1 MWFEKWFFEGKRLLK
16 FIGIYIFIVVLFATI
31 NWLVFNINTT
41 SFLIP
46 EQLNKYVGQH
56 EYLNPEIDLAAYHRN
71 AKDNMPITIDG
82 FSAMMKPTFERL
94 EATNDSLSFNQ
105 HRLNACIQEWESL
118 SRIASAMRYD
128 SVKLLKE
135 RMLSG
140 YQKKIDSLRRFLEG
154 KDSTR
159 MIIEGKYVEM
169 AQLQYEYAKGNA
181 EIQSMIGQYIGNFI
195 PDNLSRQIRKC
206 NEDYLEITIEIQ
218 ELEQQRRDVSSRIRN
233 LIVDFHEN
241 RRDAVGFLD
250 FLYYSICVSTTVSF
264 GDIAPNSGLTRVIA
278 IIELLFCI
286 IIVGIIANRIINSRE
301 KKRNLDYDCH

>member
-1 MWFEKWFFEGKRLLK
+1 MWFKKWFFEEKRLLK

-41 SFLIP
+41 SFLIS

-105 HRLNACIQEWESL
+105 HRLNACIQEWDSL

-128 SVKLLKE
+128 SVKLLRE

-140 YQKKIDSLRRFLEG
+140 YQEKIDSLRRFLEG

-286 IIVGIIANRIINSRE
+286 IIVGIIANRIINSSRE
-301 KKRNLDYDCH
+301 KKEP

>member
-1 MWFEKWFFEGKRLLK
+1 MWFKKWFFEEKRLLK
-16 FIGIYIFIVVLFATI
+16 FIGIYLFIVVLFATI

-41 SFLIP
+41 SFLIS

-105 HRLNACIQEWESL
+105 HRLNACIQEWDSL

-140 YQKKIDSLRRFLEG
+140 YQEKIDSLRRFLEG

-169 AQLQYEYAKGNA
+169 AQLQYEYAKRNA
-181 EIQSMIGQYIGNFI
+181 EIQSLIGQYIGNFI
-195 PDNLSRQIRKC
+195 PDSLSRQIRKC
-206 NEDYLEITIEIQ
+206 NEGYLEITIEIQ
-218 ELEQQRRDVSSRIRN
+218 ELEQQRRDVSSQIRN

>member
-1 MWFEKWFFEGKRLLK
+1 MWFKKWFFEEKRLLK
-16 FIGIYIFIVVLFATI
+16 FIGIYLFIVVLFATI

-41 SFLIP
+41 SFLIS

-105 HRLNACIQEWESL
+105 HRLNACIQEWDSL

-140 YQKKIDSLRRFLEG
+140 YQEKIDSLRRFLEG

-169 AQLQYEYAKGNA
+169 AQLQYEYAKRNA
-181 EIQSMIGQYIGNFI
+181 EIQSLIGHYIGNFI
-195 PDNLSRQIRKC
+195 PDSLSRQIRKC
-206 NEDYLEITIEIQ
+206 NEGYLEITIEIQ
-218 ELEQQRRDVSSRIRN
+218 ELEQQRRDVSSQIRN

-250 FLYYSICVSTTVSF
+250 FLYYSICISTTVSF

>member
-1 MWFEKWFFEGKRLLK
+1 M
-16 FIGIYIFIVVLFATI
+16 
-31 NWLVFNINTT
+31 
-41 SFLIP
+41 
-46 EQLNKYVGQH
+46 
-56 EYLNPEIDLAAYHRN
+56 AAYHRN

-105 HRLNACIQEWESL
+105 HRLNACIQEWDSL

-140 YQKKIDSLRRFLEG
+140 YQEKIDSLRRFLEG

-169 AQLQYEYAKGNA
+169 AQLQYEYAKRNA
-181 EIQSMIGQYIGNFI
+181 EIQSLIGQYIGNFI
-195 PDNLSRQIRKC
+195 PDSLSRQIRKC
-206 NEDYLEITIEIQ
+206 NEGYLEITIEIQ
-218 ELEQQRRDVSSRIRN
+218 ELEQQRRDVSSQIRN

-250 FLYYSICVSTTVSF
+250 FLYYSICISTTVSF

>member
-1 MWFEKWFFEGKRLLK
+1 MWFKKWFFEEKRLLK
-16 FIGIYIFIVVLFATI
+16 FIGIYLFIVVLFATI

-41 SFLIP
+41 SFLIS

-105 HRLNACIQEWESL
+105 HRLNACIQEWDSL

-128 SVKLLKE
+128 SVKLLRE

-140 YQKKIDSLRRFLEG
+140 YQEKIDSLRRFLEG

-169 AQLQYEYAKGNA
+169 AQLQ
-181 EIQSMIGQYIGNFI
+181 
-195 PDNLSRQIRKC
+195 
-206 NEDYLEITIEIQ
+206 
-218 ELEQQRRDVSSRIRN
+218 
-233 LIVDFHEN
+233 
-241 RRDAVGFLD
+241 
-250 FLYYSICVSTTVSF
+250 
-264 GDIAPNSGLTRVIA
+264 
-278 IIELLFCI
+278 
-286 IIVGIIANRIINSRE
+286 
-301 KKRNLDYDCH
+301 

>member
-1 MWFEKWFFEGKRLLK
+1 MWFKKWFFEEKRLLK
-16 FIGIYIFIVVLFATI
+16 FIGIYLFIVVLFATI

-41 SFLIP
+41 SFLIS

-105 HRLNACIQEWESL
+105 HRLNACIQEWDSL

-128 SVKLLKE
+128 SVKLLRE

-140 YQKKIDSLRRFLEG
+140 YQEKIDSLRRFLEG

-169 AQLQYEYAKGNA
+169 AQLQYEYAKRNA
-181 EIQSMIGQYIGNFI
+181 EIQSLIGHYIGNFI
-195 PDNLSRQIRKC
+195 PDSLSRQIRKC
-206 NEDYLEITIEIQ
+206 NEGYLEITIEIQ
-218 ELEQQRRDVSSRIRN
+218 ELEQQRRDVSSQIRN

-250 FLYYSICVSTTVSF
+250 FLYYSICISTTVSF

>member
-1 MWFEKWFFEGKRLLK
+1 MWFKKWFFEEKRLLK
-16 FIGIYIFIVVLFATI
+16 FIGIYLFIVVLFATI

-41 SFLIP
+41 SFLIS

-105 HRLNACIQEWESL
+105 HRLNACIQEWDSL

-140 YQKKIDSLRRFLEG
+140 YQEKIDSLRRFLEG

-169 AQLQYEYAKGNA
+169 AQLQYEYAKRNA
-181 EIQSMIGQYIGNFI
+181 EIQSLIGQYIGNFI
-195 PDNLSRQIRKC
+195 PDSLSRQIRKC
-206 NEDYLEITIEIQ
+206 NEGYLEITIEIQ
-218 ELEQQRRDVSSRIRN
+218 ELEQQRRDVSSQIRN

-250 FLYYSICVSTTVSF
+250 FLYYSICISTTVSF

-278 IIELLFCI
+278 IIEPLFCI

>member
-1 MWFEKWFFEGKRLLK
+1 MWFKKWFFEEKRLLK
-16 FIGIYIFIVVLFATI
+16 FIGIYLFIVVLFATI

-41 SFLIP
+41 SFLIS

-105 HRLNACIQEWESL
+105 HRLNACIQEWDSL

-128 SVKLLKE
+128 SVKLLRE

-140 YQKKIDSLRRFLEG
+140 YQEKIDSLRRFLEG

-169 AQLQYEYAKGNA
+169 AQLQYEYAKRNA
-181 EIQSMIGQYIGNFI
+181 EIQSLIGQYIGNFI
-195 PDNLSRQIRKC
+195 PDSLSRQIRKC
-206 NEDYLEITIEIQ
+206 NEGYLEITIEIQ
-218 ELEQQRRDVSSRIRN
+218 ELEQQRRDVSSQIRN

>member
-1 MWFEKWFFEGKRLLK
+1 MWFKKWFFEEKRLLK

-41 SFLIP
+41 SFLIS

-105 HRLNACIQEWESL
+105 HRLNACIQEWDSL
-118 SRIASAMRYD
+118 SRIVSAMRYD
-128 SVKLLKE
+128 SVKLLRE

-140 YQKKIDSLRRFLEG
+140 YQEKIDSLRRFLEG

-241 RRDAVGFLD
+241 RCDAVGFLD

-286 IIVGIIANRIINSRE
+286 IIVGIIANRIINSSRE
-301 KKRNLDYDCH
+301 KKEP

>member
-1 MWFEKWFFEGKRLLK
+1 MWFKKWFFEEKRLLK

-41 SFLIP
+41 SFLIS

-105 HRLNACIQEWESL
+105 HRLNACIQEWDSL

-128 SVKLLKE
+128 SVKLLRE

-140 YQKKIDSLRRFLEG
+140 YQEKIDSLRRFLEG

-241 RRDAVGFLD
+241 RCDAVGFLD

-286 IIVGIIANRIINSRE
+286 IIVGIIANRIINSSRE
-301 KKRNLDYDCH
+301 KKEP

>member
-1 MWFEKWFFEGKRLLK
+1 MWFKKWFFEEKRLLK
-16 FIGIYIFIVVLFATI
+16 FIGIYIFIVVLFTTI
-31 NWLVFNINTT
+31 NWFVFNINTT
-41 SFLIP
+41 SFLIS

-105 HRLNACIQEWESL
+105 HRLNACIQEWDSL
-118 SRIASAMRYD
+118 SRIVSAMRYD
-128 SVKLLKE
+128 SVKLLRE

-140 YQKKIDSLRRFLEG
+140 YQEKIDSLRRFLEG

-241 RRDAVGFLD
+241 RCDAVGFLD

-286 IIVGIIANRIINSRE
+286 IIVGIIANRIINSSRE
-301 KKRNLDYDCH
+301 KKEP

>member
-1 MWFEKWFFEGKRLLK
+1 MWFKKWFFEEKRLLK

-41 SFLIP
+41 SFLIS

-105 HRLNACIQEWESL
+105 HRLNVCIQEWDSL

-128 SVKLLKE
+128 SVKLLRE

-140 YQKKIDSLRRFLEG
+140 YQEKIDSLRRFLEG

-169 AQLQYEYAKGNA
+169 AQLQYEYAKRNA
-181 EIQSMIGQYIGNFI
+181 EIQSLIGQYIGNFI
-195 PDNLSRQIRKC
+195 PDSLSRQIRKC
-206 NEDYLEITIEIQ
+206 NEGYLEITTEIQ
-218 ELEQQRRDVSSRIRN
+218 ELEQQRRDVSSWIRN

-250 FLYYSICVSTTVSF
+250 FLYYSICISTTVSF